1 MTRAEV
7 IAKAR
12 EFVGVRYRHKGR
24 SRENGVDCIGLLI
37 AVGQA
42 FHVPYTDQQHYTDY
56 PTHERALIA
65 ALDAHLERRGVAE
78 PWDGLI
84 GVFSERRL
92 PAHVGIFTRL
102 HGALHLVHARLSERR
117 VVEEYYDLDPITR
130 AYQLL
135 ALFAYPGLED

>member
-7 IAKAR
+7 MAEAR
-12 EFVGVRYRHKGR
+12 RWVNCRYRHKGR
-24 SRENGVDCIGLLI
+24 SELGVDCIGLLI
-37 AVGQA
+37 VVGRA
-42 FHVPYTDQQHYTDY
+42 FRVPYEDQQHYTDY

-65 ALDAHLERRGVAE
+65 ALDAHLERRRIDE

-92 PAHVGIFTRL
+92 PAHVGIFSRL
-102 HGALHLVHARLSERR
+102 HGAQHLVHARLSERK
-117 VVEEYYDLDPITR
+117 VVEEFYDLDPLTR
-130 AYQLL
+130 TYQLI